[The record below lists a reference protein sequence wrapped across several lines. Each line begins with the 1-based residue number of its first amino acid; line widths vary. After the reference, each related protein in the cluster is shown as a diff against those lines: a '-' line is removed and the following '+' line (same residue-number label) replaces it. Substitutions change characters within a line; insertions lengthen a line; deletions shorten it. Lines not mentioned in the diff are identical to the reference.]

1 MNYIKKLQELQQK
14 NANGTLELEAAIN
27 DLLIYLASD
36 KFAGVENNYVN
47 ASEMFRRV
55 SELKQLLN
63 N

>member
-1 MNYIKKLQELQQK
+1 MNYIAKLKELQEKNLQ
-14 NANGTLELEAAIN
+14 GTLELEAAIN

-55 SELKQLLN
+55 FELKQLLN